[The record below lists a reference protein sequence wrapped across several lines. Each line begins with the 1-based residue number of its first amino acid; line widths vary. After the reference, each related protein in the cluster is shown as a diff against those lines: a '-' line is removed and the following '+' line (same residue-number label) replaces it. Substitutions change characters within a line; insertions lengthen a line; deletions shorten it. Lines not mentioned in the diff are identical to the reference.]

1 MRYPTGFATQIVD
14 ITPQLAGE
22 MLERNTSN
30 RPLNENR
37 AKTYARDMRGGSWQ
51 LNGESLKFSRNG
63 LLLDG
68 QHRLRAIQMA
78 ERTVPMLVVFGLN
91 DAAQA
96 TMDMGAKRSVSDIL
110 RMRGVKNYTK
120 ASAIAQ
126 GDMRWQKFGP
136 LAAFQSGGRLVL
148 TATET
153 VDWYEAHAVEI
164 DLAASPSKR
173 LYDATNH
180 VVSQTAAGILWL
192 QFHRLDVDDA
202 DAFFE
207 RLIKGVASDEHDPI
221 LVLRNRL
228 MRLAADR
235 DAIRRLPQYKAALI
249 VKAWNLYRTGGTC
262 ETLQWSPSGKF
273 PKPV

>member
-1 MRYPTGFATQIVD
+1 MRYPTEFATQIVD

-30 RPLNENR
+30 RPLNEKR
-37 AKTYARDMRGGSWQ
+37 AKTYARDMRSGSWQ

-68 QHRLRAIQMA
+68 QHRLRAVQMA

-110 RMRGVKNYTK
+110 RMRGVKNCTK
-120 ASAIAQ
+120 ASSFAQ
-126 GDMRWQKFGP
+126 GDMRWCRFGP
-136 LAAFQSGGRLVL
+136 LAAFQSGGSFTL
-148 TATET
+148 TAATAL
-153 VDWYEAHAVEI
+153 DWYEAHAVEI
-164 DLAASPSKR
+164 DMASSPSKR
-173 LYDATNH
+173 LYEAMNH
-180 VVSQTAAGILWL
+180 TVKQTTAGVLWL

-207 RLIKGVASDEHDPI
+207 RLIKGVSSDERDPI

-228 MRLAADR
+228 MRSATDR
-235 DAIRRLPQYKAALI
+235 DAIHQLPQYKAALI